1 MGLKQNTTILAQLP
15 LRLRGG
21 DPGTLRSMWG
31 RTDLRNQSV
40 GQGITSKTA
49 GIPYGHYAPSS
60 WNLPYTGGAISAF
73 TFLGAT
79 FSASL
84 LRGTPLDI
92 SGSVSVAF
100 TSSTTVNATGNMQGS
115 VTSFTP
121 LSPESLAAA
130 VWSALATDYNVANTM
145 GNKLNLASSGGV
157 DYNLLSQAVWTYS
170 TRGLSSVGNQSVAT
184 EVNNTVTPA
193 VWTYTLRSL
202 TTVGNQAV
210 AAEVANTVVPA
221 DVQYVNGIEVV
232 GTGTAGDPWGPV

>member
-1 MGLKQNTTILAQLP
+1 
-15 LRLRGG
+15 
-21 DPGTLRSMWG
+21 
-31 RTDLRNQSV
+31 
-40 GQGITSKTA
+40 
-49 GIPYGHYAPSS
+49 
-60 WNLPYTGGAISAF
+60 
-73 TFLGAT
+73 
-79 FSASL
+79 
-84 LRGTPLDI
+84 
-92 SGSVSVAF
+92 
-100 TSSTTVNATGNMQGS
+100 MQGS

-193 VWTYTLRSL
+193 
-202 TTVGNQAV
+202 
-210 AAEVANTVVPA
+210 NTVVPA

>member
-1 MGLKQNTTILAQLP
+1 
-15 LRLRGG
+15 
-21 DPGTLRSMWG
+21 
-31 RTDLRNQSV
+31 
-40 GQGITSKTA
+40 
-49 GIPYGHYAPSS
+49 
-60 WNLPYTGGAISAF
+60 
-73 TFLGAT
+73 
-79 FSASL
+79 
-84 LRGTPLDI
+84 
-92 SGSVSVAF
+92 
-100 TSSTTVNATGNMQGS
+100 MQGS